1 MSATRE
7 RWRRTILLNVIV
19 CIKRVPDTEA
29 RICVAPGGSAIDP
42 AGIKFIISPYDE
54 FALEA
59 ALRVKEAVGEGEVT
73 VVTLGESSS
82 AEQLRSALAMGA
94 DRALLLTGDSG
105 QDGLATARVL
115 SDELADRDAP
125 VLLFGVKAVD
135 DDQQQVGPMVATL
148 LDRPCVTAVSEFAI
162 EGTKLICHREVEGG
176 VEIIEI
182 DVPAVLTITK
192 GPHEPRY
199 PSLKGI
205 MAAKK
210 KPLEEKAAPPIQ
222 ARIQVERLEPP
233 PERPEGRV
241 VGQGPGAVP
250 ELVRLLRQE
259 AKVL

>member
-1 MSATRE
+1 M
-7 RWRRTILLNVIV
+7 NVIV

-29 RICVAPGGSAIDP
+29 RIRMAPGGSAIDP
-42 AGIKFIISPYDE
+42 AGLKFIISPYDE
-54 FALEA
+54 FAVEA

-94 DRALLLTGDSG
+94 DRALLLTGDVG
-105 QDGLATARVL
+105 QDGLATARIL
-115 SDELADRDAP
+115 SDELGEREAS
-125 VLLFGVKAVD
+125 VLLFGVKATD

-148 LDRPCVTAVSEFAI
+148 LDRPCVTAVSEFTV
-162 EGTKLICHREVEGG
+162 EGTQAICHREVEGG
-176 VEIIEI
+176 VEIVEV
-182 DVPAVLTITK
+182 DLPAVLTITK

-199 PSLKGI
+199 ASLKGI

-210 KPLEEKAAPPIQ
+210 KPFEEKAAPSAQ
-222 ARIQVERLEPP
+222 SRIEVERLEAP
-233 PERPEGRV
+233 PERPAGRV
-241 VGQGPGAVP
+241 VGQGPEAVP